1 MPQKER
7 SQLKAGL
14 FILISIAL
22 IFCIMIAIK
31 GVKVVFSPVDERHV
45 RFSLS
50 DDLGGLR
57 IGDDVRIG
65 GFKVG
70 VVKGIDLQGLDG
82 GSGTP
87 SLVVSFSIPHK
98 YKLRTDANIGIQTTV
113 TGTSVLNID
122 DIGAGP
128 MLADN
133 TELTGHAS
141 ALSSLFASLGKAG
154 PEVTDILHNV
164 KSVTIPKL
172 NNAADKAGDTLV
184 SIHTASDQISS
195 VLGDTKPDVR
205 GTMANIHTIT
215 DDVKAKLPGIMDHV
229 DTVVVKTT
237 TTLDNAKGTIED
249 IKATVTNAKAIS
261 ESARILVDGNKYKFD
276 TMVGTLKVTLENM
289 KGFSADLR
297 RSPWRLLY
305 RPGPGEMDNLEL
317 YDAARQF
324 SDGANGV
331 NDAAVALRDAM
342 KNPTVDKAE
351 IQKLVDRLNTS
362 FDSFN
367 TVEDKLWRA
376 VKPE

>member
-14 FILISIAL
+14 FILISIVL

-31 GVKVVFSPVDERHV
+31 GVKVVFSPLDERHV
-45 RFSLS
+45 RFALS
-50 DDLGGLR
+50 DDVGGLR

-70 VVKGIDLQGLDG
+70 VVKSIELQGLEG
-82 GSGTP
+82 TGGTP
-87 SLVVSFSIPHK
+87 SLLVSFTIPRK
-98 YKLRTDANIGIQTTV
+98 YPLREDAHIGIQTTV

-122 DIGAGP
+122 DIGTGAL
-128 MLADN
+128 LADN
-133 TELTGHAS
+133 TELTGHPA
-141 ALSSLFASLGKAG
+141 ALSALFASLGKAG
-154 PEVTDILHNV
+154 PQINDILQNV
-164 KSVTIPKL
+164 KDKTIPKL
-172 NNAADKAGDTLV
+172 NNAADRAGETLV
-184 SIHTASDQISS
+184 SIHGASDQISG

-205 GTMANIHTIT
+205 GTMANIHKIT

-229 DTVVVKTT
+229 DTVVVTT
-237 TTLDNAKGTIED
+237 TNTINNAKSTLED
-249 IKATVTNAKAIS
+249 VKATVANAKSIS
-261 ESARILVDGNKYKFD
+261 TSARILIDGNKNKFD
-276 TMVGTLKVTLENM
+276 TMIGTFKVTLDNL

-305 RPGPGEMDNLEL
+305 HPGPGELDNLEL

-342 KNPTVDKAE
+342 QNPSVDKAE
-351 IQKLVDRLNTS
+351 IQKLIDRLNTS
-362 FDSFN
+362 FDSFS
-367 TVEDKLWRA
+367 TVEDKLWKA
-376 VKPE
+376 VKQE

>member
-1 MPQKER
+1 MAQKER

-14 FILISIAL
+14 FILFSIAL
-22 IFCIMIAIK
+22 IFGVIVAIK
-31 GVKVVFSPVDERHV
+31 GVKVVFTPVDERHV

-50 DDLGGLR
+50 DDVGGLR

-70 VVKGIDLQGLDG
+70 VVKTIDLQGLDG
-82 GSGTP
+82 ATGAP
-87 SLVVSFSIPHK
+87 SLLISFSIPQK
-98 YKLRTDANIGIQTTV
+98 YRLHDDAHIGIQTTV

-122 DIGAGP
+122 DIGTGA

-141 ALSSLFASLGKAG
+141 ALSSLFASLGKSG
-154 PEVTDILHNV
+154 PVVSDILQHV
-164 KSVTIPKL
+164 KTVTVPKL
-172 NNAADKAGDTLV
+172 DMAADRAGDTLV
-184 SIHTASDQISS
+184 SIHGASDQISS

-205 GTMANIHTIT
+205 GTMANIHVIT

-237 TTLDNAKGTIED
+237 NTIDNAKSTLED
-249 IKATVTNAKAIS
+249 IKVTVANAKSIS
-261 ESARILVDGNKYKFD
+261 TNARILVDGNKNKFD
-276 TMVGTLKVTLENM
+276 TMIGTFKVTLDNL

-342 KNPTVDKAE
+342 QNPTVDKAE
-351 IQKLVDRLNTS
+351 IQKLIDRLNTS
-362 FDSFN
+362 FDSFS
-367 TVEDKLWRA
+367 TVEDKLWKS